1 MGASDLLEVSE
12 AGFIPGAFTSKKM
25 RRDKLIETVIGNI
38 SSGSF
43 YEASTQTT
51 TALNIVPMEISQSN
65 FLNNISLNGTTGMQ
79 VNETGY
85 YNVQF
90 SAQIFKTSG
99 SSIQHVDIWLR
110 NSATDIANTN
120 TKLTIKD
127 HSIYHVAS
135 WNWFVYL
142 VAGEYI
148 EIMWSPTVATIEL
161 RAEVEDLSLPCP
173 ATPSVI
179 ATINRIG

>member
-1 MGASDLLEVSE
+1 
-12 AGFIPGAFTSKKM
+12 
-25 RRDKLIETVIGNI
+25 
-38 SSGSF
+38 
-43 YEASTQTT
+43 
-51 TALNIVPMEISQSN
+51 
-65 FLNNISLNGTTGMQ
+65 MQ

-90 SAQIFKTSG
+90 SAQFFRTSG
-99 SSIQHVDIWLR
+99 NSIQHVNIWLR
-110 NSATDIANTN
+110 NSGTDVANTN
-120 TKLTIKD
+120 TQLTIKD

-135 WNWFVYL
+135 WNWFLYL

-161 RAEVEDLSLPCP
+161 RAEVENLSLPCP